1 MAQPPLSSAPGRFT
15 APRQNKTL
23 IASSITASRDDLLF
37 LIVTLAGLVL
47 TAGLL
52 VMAPVAGLILVSLQC
67 LASLLLVLRAV
78 LVCRLKR
85 GMK

>member
-1 MAQPPLSSAPGRFT
+1 MSSAPGRFT

-52 VMAPVAGLILVSLQC
+52 VVAPVAGLILVSLQC
-67 LASLLLVLRAV
+67 FTSLLLVLRAV

>member
-1 MAQPPLSSAPGRFT
+1 
-15 APRQNKTL
+15 
-23 IASSITASRDDLLF
+23 

-52 VMAPVAGLILVSLQC
+52 VVAPVAGLILVSLQC